1 MKGLTG
7 IANIERDK
15 SISSPHRVMP
25 VGEVVPA
32 MTQGGKRPPGINP
45 SPATPVS
52 GRPQRSPARLRATD
66 FVVGWS
72 GP

>member
-32 MTQGGKRPPGINP
+32 MTQGGRPDRGARHERDVAPGVA
-45 SPATPVS
+45 AT
-52 GRPQRSPARLRATD
+52 A
-66 FVVGWS
+66 
-72 GP
+72 

>member
-32 MTQGGKRPPGINP
+32 MTQGGESARPG
-45 SPATPVS
+45 
-52 GRPQRSPARLRATD
+52 
-66 FVVGWS
+66 
-72 GP
+72 